1 MLLTLILF
9 LAIAAM
15 AIGAGAWLVGWMKLR
30 QARQQMEE
38 ICQAQ
43 HVLAASQ
50 ESRERA
56 TRELQASVS
65 EAVSAQGRL
74 QATLAELEER
84 FAVVENYAAVCVPPR
99 PSPSGLNINNRLE
112 AARRLRDGDS
122 EQQVSE
128 ELGIALSELRLI
140 AHLEKTKPGPE
151 PKRRR
156 RVA

>member
-1 MLLTLILF
+1 MLLMFSLSV
-9 LAIAAM
+9 AIAAM
-15 AIGAGAWLVGWMKLR
+15 AIGIGAWLAGWMKFR

-38 ICQAQ
+38 ISQAQ

-65 EAVSAQGRL
+65 EAVSAHERL
-74 QATLAELEER
+74 QANLAELEER
-84 FAVVENYAAVCVPPR
+84 FAEVENYAAVCVPPR
-99 PSPSGLNINNRLE
+99 PSPSGLNINSRLE

>member
-1 MLLTLILF
+1 MLLMLSLSV
-9 LAIAAM
+9 AIVAM
-15 AIGAGAWLVGWMKLR
+15 AIGAGAWLAGWMKLR

-38 ICQAQ
+38 IRQAQ
-43 HVLAASQ
+43 HLLAASQ
-50 ESRERA
+50 ESRERV
-56 TRELQASVS
+56 TRELQATVS
-65 EAVSAQGRL
+65 EAMSARERM
-74 QATLAELEER
+74 QATLSDLEER

-140 AHLEKTKPGPE
+140 AHLEKTKPAPE

>member
-1 MLLTLILF
+1 MLSILAVSVAF
-9 LAIAAM
+9 VALAIG
-15 AIGAGAWLVGWMKLR
+15 IAGWVAGWTQLRRTRQLLEELR
-30 QARQQMEE
+30 QAQQ
-38 ICQAQ
+38 
-43 HVLAASQ
+43 VLDVSH
-50 ESRERA
+50 ESRERSV
-56 TRELQASVS
+56 RDLQASLAV
-65 EAVSAQGRL
+65 AVSAGERTH
-74 QATLAELEER
+74 AALAELEER

-128 ELGIALSELRLI
+128 ELGIALSEIRLI
-140 AHLEKTKPGPE
+140 AHLEKTKPDPE